1 MWTKTEK
8 GLDPLFV
15 APSTVRN
22 RAEISGY
29 FKYQQVATPLSGMP
43 SPSSNSS
50 VLWKANSARRKR
62 FEPFC
67 SPIAPHVPIR
77 QRLSNRRCTSVDASN
92 ECDEFTLPASNPYL
106 YGRRRRMSLLQT
118 LRYQNK
124 QLADS
129 GFESQT
135 NEKIEQDMSSPSGTL
150 PKRCSDSPPSSPIEE
165 EKMQKTSRSSLSK
178 LRAKTKAFFG
188 KKGEK
193 ELRIMEEGIISN
205 NGSSRCCPSE
215 SERGIYS
222 CIDFT
227 AKARERNERRETMA
241 VIERPPLK
249 AHMNELSKISQLRR
263 TISCPQLGLNLRI
276 YHEISRRAISM
287 RNRKHSSD
295 TESGEDEDDFHCSSR
310 DVERQISETERSTH
324 PCPQSP
330 RSEKSEEAVGI
341 IEREDIKF
349 AERMLR
355 NSSPLSAADFLLEK
369 RLQMRAVVMTCQQEA
384 NTKPLTKGST
394 NRGIPVSSANG
405 QSVCNFRAP
414 PEERNTY
421 SMNEVNGTD
430 DMNKDDE
437 VAKKLETVALREVDS
452 RSMSTHASEEFEE
465 DDNISTTL
473 DHYLPF
479 LSEIYSRRA
488 VRSQRS
494 SSQSSAVNNR
504 SEEDDESNVGQ
515 GTRKVLSVTE
525 TQTDLSLIHISERLS
540 AYLAELGVTVADDD
554 VANDKEV
561 CYLWLCV
568 LKFADS
574 TRNE

>member
-1 MWTKTEK
+1 MNMVNGYILYRLMVDKNEK
-8 GLDPLFV
+8 PRRHSLMP
-15 APSTVRN
+15 TV
-22 RAEISGY
+22 Y
-29 FKYQQVATPLSGMP
+29 DQPQP
-43 SPSSNSS
+43 SPS
-50 VLWKANSARRKR
+50 KMKI
-62 FEPFC
+62 EPFC

-561 CYLWLCV
+561 MPIMERCFSPKSRKGARNYTV
-568 LKFADS
+568 KFY
-574 TRNE
+574 

>member
-1 MWTKTEK
+1 MNMVNGYILYRLMVDKNEK
-8 GLDPLFV
+8 PRRHSLMP
-15 APSTVRN
+15 TV
-22 RAEISGY
+22 Y
-29 FKYQQVATPLSGMP
+29 DQPQP
-43 SPSSNSS
+43 SPS
-50 VLWKANSARRKR
+50 KMKI
-62 FEPFC
+62 EPFC

-414 PEERNTY
+414 PEE

-479 LSEIYSRRA
+479 LSAKS
-488 VRSQRS
+488 
-494 SSQSSAVNNR
+494 
-504 SEEDDESNVGQ
+504 
-515 GTRKVLSVTE
+515 
-525 TQTDLSLIHISERLS
+525 
-540 AYLAELGVTVADDD
+540 
-554 VANDKEV
+554 
-561 CYLWLCV
+561 
-568 LKFADS
+568 
-574 TRNE
+574 